1 MTKLRHWVERSVR
14 NKVMVLVLGITAF
27 ALLLS
32 AAALVVYDLQSY
44 EQQWSRDL
52 ESQADVLARASAP
65 ALTFDD
71 RKTAATDLSV
81 MRARP
86 RLLAAALYTPD
97 GNLFA
102 TYARPDAIVPAFPDR
117 PGAEG
122 HVIEQG
128 QLVLFRRVVENG
140 ESIGTVYLRA
150 LYEPW
155 ARLKD
160 YLSLLAV
167 VMVASLAVAAVLSG
181 WLQRG
186 ITQPIQEV
194 AHVAVEVIDK
204 RDYSLRVAKKT
215 EDEVGQLVDAFN
227 RMLAEI
233 GRRSDAL
240 AEADQRKDEF
250 LATLAHELRN
260 PLAPL
265 RNALEI
271 LRVTEGNPDTGR
283 KAREMMERQ
292 LKQMVRLVDDLLDV
306 SRITTGK
313 LAVRRTPMDLQD
325 ALSDAVETARGA
337 IEGRRQELVVNP
349 GRSAVPIDGD
359 RTRLAQVFANLLN
372 NAGKYTQAGGRIE
385 LSVEVNPREAVVR
398 VTDNGTGLAPESIA
412 RIFDMF
418 VQVDRTLERSQAG
431 LGVGLSLA
439 RRLVELH
446 RGTIEAASAG
456 EGKGSEFTVRL
467 PVSGGRLAPRVS
479 VVQEAI
485 VAQPRRILLADD
497 NIDFALSLAQL
508 LSAAGHD
515 VRIAND
521 GADALVQ
528 AAGFT
533 PEIAFVDIG
542 MPKVNG
548 YDVARHLRAQAS
560 TKDCTLVAVT
570 GWGQEDDR
578 RRAQEAGFDRHLTK
592 PVDPREIEAILGSY

>member
-1 MTKLRHWVERSVR
+1 MRLKKWIERSVR

-27 ALLLS
+27 ALLMS

-65 ALTFDD
+65 ALSFDD
-71 RKTAATDLSV
+71 RKTAETDLSV
-81 MRARP
+81 MRVRP
-86 RLLAAALYTPD
+86 RVLAAALYTPD
-97 GNLFA
+97 GRLFA
-102 TYARPDAIVPAFPDR
+102 TYERPDANVPQFPER

-122 HVIEQG
+122 HVIEGG

-140 ESIGTVYLRA
+140 EPIGTVYLRA

-155 ARLKD
+155 SRLKD
-160 YLSLLAV
+160 YLSLLAI

-181 WLQRG
+181 WLQKG

-194 AHVAVEVIDK
+194 AHVASEVIDK
-204 RDYSLRVAKKT
+204 RDYSLRVEKRT
-215 EDEVGQLVDAFN
+215 EDEVGQLVDGFN

-271 LRVTEGNPDTGR
+271 LRVTEGNPDTAR

-313 LAVRRTPMDLQD
+313 LAVRRIPMDLQD
-325 ALSDAVETARGA
+325 AVTDAVETARGA
-337 IEGRRQELVVNP
+337 IEARGQDLVVKP
-349 GRSAVPIDGD
+349 ARGAVPIDGD

-372 NAGKYTQAGGRIE
+372 NAGKYTPAGGRIE
-385 LSVEVNPREAVVR
+385 FAVEIGPQTAVVR
-398 VTDNGTGLAPESIA
+398 VSDNGTGLTAESIE

-446 RGTIEAASAG
+446 GGTIEAASAG

-467 PVSGGRLAPRVS
+467 PMSGGRLEPRVT
-479 VVQEAI
+479 VVEAAV

-497 NIDFALSLAQL
+497 NVDFALSLAQL
-508 LSAAGHD
+508 LSAAGHE

-521 GADALVQ
+521 GADALME
-528 AAGFT
+528 AARFS

-548 YDVARHLRAQAS
+548 YDVARQMRAQAG
-560 TKDCTLVAVT
+560 TRGCTLVAVT
-570 GWGQEDDR
+570 GWGQEGDR
-578 RRAQEAGFDRHLTK
+578 KRAQEAGFDRHLTK
-592 PVDPREIEAILGSY
+592 PVDPKEIEAILGSY